1 MKKKVRFT
9 FVFDRASRTAIAAL
23 IASLDAA
30 AGDDYAEVI
39 RAVPHERLHE
49 IDFNSG
55 LTEFVLMSAMTNNF
69 PGRADALSSL
79 KEKHGDAFTSVIG
92 GPHASGDPRGALE
105 AGFDYCCVGE
115 GEEVVRDIFDCA
127 SSGLDLKDVTGVFTL
142 REGRAAGTPRECMI
156 DLDGFDP
163 LPGRTR
169 FPTYIEIGRGC
180 RWGCAYC
187 QTPRIFGRTERFR
200 SPARVEA
207 VAARYVKWGMMDVR
221 LLLPNALA
229 YGSTESGEANP
240 AALDEVL
247 GRVSSSCGEGRIYL
261 GSFPSEVRPDYVTP
275 EAVAVLRKYVS
286 NENLVIGGQSG
297 SDSVLEWLARGHRA
311 QDILRAAETVMAGG
325 FGASVDLM
333 LGFPVE
339 EPADR
344 EANFDLAEELGKRGV
359 RVNMHF
365 LMPLPGTPLADAAPR
380 FLSDDERRKLDR
392 LAQQGIV
399 RGHWRRQEETSRKW
413 LDRETRNPN
422 A

>member
-9 FVFDRASRTAIAAL
+9 LVFDRSSRTAIAAL
-23 IASLDAA
+23 MGSLETA
-30 AGDDYAEVI
+30 AGDRSAEVI
-39 RAVPHERLHE
+39 RAVPNERLPE
-49 IDFNSG
+49 VGFEPG
-55 LTEFVLMSAMTNNF
+55 LTEFLLMSAMTRNF
-69 PGRADALSSL
+69 PARARALARL
-79 KEKHGDAFTSVIG
+79 KSKHGDAFISIIG

-115 GEEVVRDIFDCA
+115 GEEAVRDIFDCA
-127 SSGLDLKDVTGVFTL
+127 SSGLGLDGISGVFTL
-142 REGRAAGTPRECMI
+142 RGGEVAGTPRECAV

-163 LPGRTR
+163 LPGRIR

-187 QTPRIFGRTERFR
+187 QTPRIFGRNERFR

-207 VAARYVKWGMMDVR
+207 VAARYFKWGMMDVR

-229 YGSTESGEANP
+229 YGSSEPGVANP

-247 GRVSSSCGEGRIYL
+247 GRVRASCPEGRVYL

-275 EAVAVLRKYVS
+275 EVVATLRKYVS
-286 NENLVIGGQSG
+286 NEILVIGGQSG
-297 SDSVLEWLARGHRA
+297 SDGVLEWLGRGHTAR
-311 QDILRAAETVMAGG
+311 DILRAAETVRAGG
-325 FGASVDLM
+325 FAASVDIM

-344 EANFDLAEELGKRGV
+344 QASFKLAEQLGKRGV

-365 LMPLPGTPLADAAPR
+365 LMPLPGTPLSDAVPR
-380 FLSDDERRKLDR
+380 FLSTDERRKLDT

-399 RGHWRRQEETSRKW
+399 RGHWRRQEEISREW
-413 LDRETRNPN
+413 LDRDRQDPS